1 MLDTVI
7 RHANAMPAPTWHR
20 LGMNHADIAVKAPA
34 ASVRAA
40 TVDATGFMDSPAPDA
55 FDAALRT
62 LPCAAAPAGGAAD
75 DAAGLDA
82 CTLSRYQSDLAN
94 RERIGDA
101 AGAFKTG
108 AGRDAAAFVESIAP
122 ERVVLQTVRGAAD
135 ARAVVYL
142 EAGEGGACAN
152 ALDIVLAEDSAA
164 EVAVVFDA
172 TRAADAFL
180 GSVLRIFCGAR
191 SKLALTALQAGGART
206 TVLDDAGC
214 VLADEASVDVRHFAL
229 STGASSTGFACDLRG
244 AGSRARADV
253 RYLGREQ
260 AETDFNYI
268 FEHRGAASTSDLQA
282 DGVLA
287 DESVKTL
294 KATIDFI
301 RGCKGA
307 SGHEQESALIVG
319 KHAHNRSCPVILCG
333 EDDVAG
339 DHGASIGHIDADRM
353 FYLASRG
360 LSPDAAEALFSRSV
374 LESALA
380 ACPDDRCREAVRR
393 IADGALET
401 KEDEAPCIVC
411 P

>member
-82 CTLSRYQSDLAN
+82 CALSRYQSDLAN

-180 GSVLRIFCGAR
+180 GSVLR
-191 SKLALTALQAGGART
+191 
-206 TVLDDAGC
+206 
-214 VLADEASVDVRHFAL
+214 L
-229 STGASSTGFACDLRG
+229 S
-244 AGSRARADV
+244 
-253 RYLGREQ
+253 
-260 AETDFNYI
+260 
-268 FEHRGAASTSDLQA
+268 
-282 DGVLA
+282 
-287 DESVKTL
+287 
-294 KATIDFI
+294 
-301 RGCKGA
+301 
-307 SGHEQESALIVG
+307 LI
-319 KHAHNRSCPVILCG
+319 
-333 EDDVAG
+333 
-339 DHGASIGHIDADRM
+339 HI
-353 FYLASRG
+353 
-360 LSPDAAEALFSRSV
+360 
-374 LESALA
+374 
-380 ACPDDRCREAVRR
+380 
-393 IADGALET
+393 
-401 KEDEAPCIVC
+401 
-411 P
+411 